1 MRRPAV
7 RSARFLVML
16 LFFLGSVPF
25 AGCRALHSP
34 AAPGSVGTTSKPAA
48 GPEVPE
54 GKVPDRYRI
63 TLTLS
68 PGQSWADRFVST
80 SEMTR
85 TYTGA
90 DGKKTVRS
98 RSVGLELVAT
108 QTVASVSGD
117 VARIE
122 VRESEAR
129 ILQEGKFIEAPFRQF
144 GPPNPVFFTLDLST
158 GAADFS
164 EMEKA
169 YADWMAGLKEG
180 PAGDILGKAFRL
192 PAYLAQLKELY
203 GKPFSRFAGKT
214 LSRDLDAEG
223 EKDFVLPFL
232 GPGVV
237 LGTVPVATR
246 SRIEGFEVEGG
257 NHYMKVAG
265 EYSGP
270 VSWSAADL
278 SDRLADFGVPAPASF
293 RSSGE
298 TRGRFASTVD
308 ILPGREVRSS
318 SRLTYTATAT
328 FDGGTV
334 TEEIAGAS
342 RLEPVE

>member
-1 MRRPAV
+1 MRRPLA
-7 RSARFLVML
+7 RSTRFLL
-16 LFFLGSVPF
+16 LLPVFLGAASF
-25 AGCRALHSP
+25 AGCQALHSP
-34 AAPGSVGTTSKPAA
+34 AAA
-48 GPEVPE
+48 GPEHP
-54 GKVPDRYRI
+54 GGNIPDSYRI
-63 TLTLS
+63 TLALT
-68 PGQSWADRFVST
+68 PGQSWNDRFTST

-85 TYTGA
+85 TYTAA

-122 VRESEAR
+122 VRETQAR

-158 GAADFS
+158 GATDFS
-164 EMEKA
+164 GMEKA
-169 YADWMAGLKEG
+169 YAEWMTGLKEG

-192 PAYLAQLKELY
+192 TAYLAQLKELY

-214 LSRDLDAEG
+214 LSRDLHTAG

-237 LGTVPVATR
+237 LGTVPVSTR
-246 SRIEGFEVEGG
+246 SRIEGFEVAGG
-257 NHYMKVAG
+257 NHHMKVTG
-265 EYSGP
+265 EYNGP

-278 SDRLADFGVPAPASF
+278 SERLADFGVPAPSSF

-308 ILPGREVRSS
+308 ILIGREVRSS
-318 SRLTYTATAT
+318 SELTYTATAA

-334 TEEIAGAS
+334 AEEVAGKS